1 MARKRRPR
9 AQTGRVREYKFEI
22 GAYSPGTFPLARL
35 SEYLKDLAD
44 LFGEDKFVHFDRLE
58 EGSTTAIVAV
68 EVEAEPKVRK
78 RLQAVKRK
86 DGPPEAMRAAKNIDE
101 RLRMDNTKGAVVDPV
116 ESNLLYFP
124 GVERRVEPEYGPF
137 NQQGS
142 LDGTPIVVGGEED
155 IVPVHLENPHGER
168 YICRAD
174 RAIAADIG
182 RFLFTHVI
190 RVEGT
195 GRWLRR
201 TDGEWQM
208 LSFRIKTFR
217 ELPTTSVKDAIQRF
231 RDIPAEWKQMADP
244 LGELRRIKREREM

>member
-1 MARKRRPR
+1 MANKRRR
-9 AQTGRVREYKFEI
+9 QAQTGRTREYRFEI

-58 EGSTTAIVAV
+58 EGSTAAV
-68 EVEAEPKVRK
+68 VTVEREAEPKVRK

-86 DGPPEAMRAAKNIDE
+86 DGPPEAMRAAKNIDD
-101 RLRMDNTKGAVVDPV
+101 RLRMDNTKGAVIDPV

-137 NQQGS
+137 NQAGS
-142 LDGTPIVVGGEED
+142 LDGVPIVVGGEED
-155 IVPVHLENPHGER
+155 IVPVHLEDPHGQR

-174 RAIAADIG
+174 RAVAADIG
-182 RFLFTHVI
+182 KFLFTHVI
-190 RVEGT
+190 RVEGM

-201 TDGEWQM
+201 SDGEWQM
-208 LSFRIKTFR
+208 LSFRIRTFK
-217 ELPTTSVKDAIQRF
+217 ELPTMSVRDAVQRF
-231 RDIPAEWKQMADP
+231 RNIPAEWKKLADP
-244 LGELRRIKREREM
+244 LGELRRFKREREM

>member
-1 MARKRRPR
+1 MARKRKPR
-9 AQTGRVREYKFEI
+9 AQTGRTREYRFEI
-22 GAYSPGTFPLARL
+22 GAYSPSSFPLARL

-68 EVEAEPKVRK
+68 EREAEPKVRK

-86 DGPPEAMRAAKNIDE
+86 NGPPEAMRAAKNIDD
-101 RLRMDNTKGAVVDPV
+101 RLRMDNTKGAVIDPV

-124 GVERRVEPEYGPF
+124 GVERKVEPEYGPL
-137 NQQGS
+137 NQLGS
-142 LDGTPIVVGGEED
+142 IDGIPIVVGGEEE
-155 IVPVHLENPHGER
+155 IVPVHLEDQQGQR

-182 RFLFTHVI
+182 RYLFTHMI
-190 RVEGT
+190 RAEGV

-201 TDGEWQM
+201 ADGEWQM
-208 LSFRIKTFR
+208 VSFRIKTFR
-217 ELPTTSVKDAIQRF
+217 ELPPMSVRDAVQRF
-231 RDIPAEWKQMADP
+231 RDIPAEWKNLADP
-244 LGELRRIKREREM
+244 LGEIRRFKQKREM